1 MRIFVL
7 SLLLCC
13 PVLAQW
19 PDSSESNLAICT
31 SSGEQAITKIIATDD
46 GGCYVSWFD
55 NRGGGYDVYMQRLD
69 ASGNALWQENG
80 ILIADRNY
88 SWTMDFGLDID
99 SAGNA
104 VVVYRKNMLGGDG
117 IVVSSVSPKGN
128 VRWSKTVQGGGSF
141 VASPVITASN
151 DDVVVGWINEN
162 VSDFQRLN
170 SNGDFMWADPPS
182 IDDPLGGTL
191 SVADI
196 QPSLEGGVIASFVQ
210 YTSFTGTKLLKA
222 QFIDVDGIQVWLQL
236 AEVMQDNSLQIG
248 AYPDFVPDNA
258 GGAFFTWYGV
268 NPLQSYAMHVDF
280 DGTPWESGQVQVAS
294 SFGGT
299 QRVSPVGVCDGDD
312 FVVFFRSQDNNQN
325 NDGIGA
331 QRLSQDGALLWGVE
345 GRTLKQ
351 TSSSP
356 QYGSFTAAKT
366 DTGVALFFDASASF
380 GNDIVEGVSLDLDG
394 NTQWLPEFV
403 SVAST
408 PSSKSRI
415 ASATTGSGV
424 LLAWQD
430 DRNGS
435 NDIYAQRVNSDGL
448 LGNAS
453 SCVGDIDGDGSVGV
467 SDVLAAIGVWGTCE
481 NCPADIDGDGV
492 VGVTDLLAIIGQWG
506 DC

>member
-1 MRIFVL
+1 
-7 SLLLCC
+7 
-13 PVLAQW
+13 
-19 PDSSESNLAICT
+19 
-31 SSGEQAITKIIATDD
+31 
-46 GGCYVSWFD
+46 
-55 NRGGGYDVYMQRLD
+55 
-69 ASGNALWQENG
+69 
-80 ILIADRNY
+80 
-88 SWTMDFGLDID
+88 
-99 SAGNA
+99 
-104 VVVYRKNMLGGDG
+104 
-117 IVVSSVSPKGN
+117 
-128 VRWSKTVQGGGSF
+128 
-141 VASPVITASN
+141 
-151 DDVVVGWINEN
+151 
-162 VSDFQRLN
+162 
-170 SNGDFMWADPPS
+170 
-182 IDDPLGGTL
+182 
-191 SVADI
+191 
-196 QPSLEGGVIASFVQ
+196 
-210 YTSFTGTKLLKA
+210 
-222 QFIDVDGIQVWLQL
+222 
-236 AEVMQDNSLQIG
+236 
-248 AYPDFVPDNA
+248 
-258 GGAFFTWYGV
+258 
-268 NPLQSYAMHVDF
+268 MHVDF

-331 QRLSQDGALLWGVE
+331 QRLSQDGVLLWGVE

-356 QYGSFTAAKT
+356 QYGSFAAAKT
-366 DTGVALFFDASASF
+366 DTGIALFFDAFVSF
-380 GNDIVEGVSLDLDG
+380 GNGILEGVSLDLDG

-408 PSSKSRI
+408 PSGKSRMV
-415 ASATTGSGV
+415 SVTTGSGV

-435 NDIYAQRVNSDGL
+435 SDIYAQRVNSDGL